1 VTTILDEGDGLILC
15 DWHSQ
20 GYDHTILVV
29 FVLVGWIWQNVY
41 HQSFIVD
48 FICNHIDIFLVQM
61 QLGCI
66 RFACGEG
73 NFWVLLTLNASI
85 CTWPPIWLAKLPC
98 SGLAQLHQVI
108 FSRIQ
113 LIMWVS
119 HSEVFSFFYRDFKLS
134 ASEESCSTLCRGHC
148 IMFGWRP
155 LSCEHLLP
163 CNTLNSSKPGRPTN
177 CAPYYTHM

>member
-1 VTTILDEGDGLILC
+1 MEKEI
-15 DWHSQ
+15 S
-20 GYDHTILVV
+20 GYCWP
-29 FVLVGWIWQNVY
+29 WI
-41 HQSFIVD
+41 
-48 FICNHIDIFLVQM
+48 
-61 QLGCI
+61 
-66 RFACGEG
+66 
-73 NFWVLLTLNASI
+73 ASI

-119 HSEVFSFFYRDFKLS
+119 DSEVFSFFYRDFKLS
-134 ASEESCSTLCRGHC
+134 ASQKSCSILCRGHC

-163 CNTLNSSKPGRPTN
+163 CNTLNSSKPGRPTS
-177 CAPYYTHM
+177 CTPYYPHMLHICRTGKLWRKSTQVHWLESWWHWKPQSWEFLSLGELRYVLTSL

>member
-1 VTTILDEGDGLILC
+1 MKVMVWFFVTDIHKVMTTPFLLCLSSLAGSDRMSTIK
-15 DWHSQ
+15 
-20 GYDHTILVV
+20 
-29 FVLVGWIWQNVY
+29 VLLW
-41 HQSFIVD
+41 S

-61 QLGCI
+61 QLRCI

-73 NFWVLLTLNASI
+73 NFCYCWPWIASI

-119 HSEVFSFFYRDFKLS
+119 DSEVFSFFYRDFKPS
-134 ASEESCSTLCRGHC
+134 ASEKSCSTLCRGHC

-163 CNTLNSSKPGRPTN
+163 CNTLNSSKPGRPTS
-177 CAPYYTHM
+177 CAPYYPHM